1 MNIKDLI
8 KKLKTFPASA
18 QVLVQGYEDG
28 YDSIKFV
35 HEAEVVKNT
44 NAADYNG
51 EYDDADIGARSA
63 VKSVVI
69 MGNRR

>member
-1 MNIKDLI
+1 MNVKDLI
-8 KKLKTFPASA
+8 EKLKTFPADT

-28 YDSIKFV
+28 YDSIKSV
-35 HEAEVVKNT
+35 NEIAVVKNPD
-44 NAADYNG
+44 AADYNG
-51 EYDDADIGARSA
+51 EYEDVEAGGKGA